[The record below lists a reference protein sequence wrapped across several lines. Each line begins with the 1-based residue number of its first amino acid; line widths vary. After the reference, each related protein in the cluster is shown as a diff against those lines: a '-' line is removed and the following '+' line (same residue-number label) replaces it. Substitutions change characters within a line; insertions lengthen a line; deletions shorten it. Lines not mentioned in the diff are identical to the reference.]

1 MTSFNSKA
9 TPSELRQ
16 TKINELDR
24 IIEVLKVT
32 GQDDKASEIEEIKPV
47 IDEIIK
53 DLYDLVDDNPQKTF
67 ARLFGSS
74 ISRKDKTEE

>member
-74 ISRKDKTEE
+74 VSRQDKTEE

>member
-24 IIEVLKVT
+24 IIDVLKVK
-32 GQDDKASEIEEIKPV
+32 GRDEEASEIEKIKPV
-47 IDEIIK
+47 IDEIIG

-74 ISRKDKTEE
+74 VSRQDKTEE